1 MLLSLSPLL
10 IGASSGPFPPL
21 GVLNE
26 PAVSSA
32 LHEVVKPPIR
42 IAPIYALHLAN
53 GTLPGCRVVQLRQ
66 PCVEL
71 GALSILGF
79 ALESANEEFVQLAAA
94 CSSLTCSCALRSPL
108 RFVSCRLFSPF
119 FASFHPLAPMRC
131 HAPF

>member
-1 MLLSLSPLL
+1 MLSLAPVL

-26 PAVSSA
+26 PAASSA
-32 LHEVVKPPIR
+32 LHEFVKPPIR

-79 ALESANEEFVQLAAA
+79 ALESANEEFVQLAVA